1 MGGQVSTEGVHVV
14 VVGGGFG
21 GIAAAQ
27 DLKYRGFSFTLIDM
41 RDAFHHNLGAL
52 RAAVQPGIM
61 STPVQPVHTCS
72 PVSSK
77 SSFWYLYYLHFK
89 MTSSTVILLSCCVCW
104 FYSRFMLFLHIL
116 ILKKLVLCCVQ
127 ALLRRPSSRTPRRLA
142 RASFRVGW
150 SSSTQTGS
158 WWSWRE
164 GGWGPQQLPVELLL
178 QHEEEVKLQLNLCR
192 LCRRRSSTPT
202 SSCAL
207 APTGRSPGS
216 STRWRRIRRRSR
228 STRTSSE
235 RFDPGFT
242 AVCLEVIVI

>member
-1 MGGQVSTEGVHVV
+1 
-14 VVGGGFG
+14 
-21 GIAAAQ
+21 
-27 DLKYRGFSFTLIDM
+27 
-41 RDAFHHNLGAL
+41 
-52 RAAVQPGIM
+52 
-61 STPVQPVHTCS
+61 
-72 PVSSK
+72 
-77 SSFWYLYYLHFK
+77 
-89 MTSSTVILLSCCVCW
+89 
-104 FYSRFMLFLHIL
+104 MLFLHIL

-202 SSCAL
+202 SSCAP

-242 AVCLEVIVI
+242 AVCLEVIVIEPFLVEFQIFIFNNLIHFSLNFTSRKNTAMEKFM